1 MKGRGISHG
10 AVSVLNAIPCGI
22 GSTIGVGLT
31 TEVTFSDSD
40 ETEITLVDRPN
51 MSPDLVKT
59 CVRDTLKQIG
69 QEPLDYSITV
79 KTEIP
84 PSVGLKSSSS
94 VCNAT
99 INAVL
104 DAFGEKMDPV
114 ELIRL
119 GVRCARECKVTITGS
134 FDDAC
139 GCALDGLVVTDNRTD
154 ELIGRYDIPK
164 YDVIICVP
172 DRTIPKSKVPREKYA
187 ELSEIYKAMVP
198 EIKDSYLNILTENGR
213 YVGNIIGDKPD
224 IIDRALES
232 GALAAGIS
240 GTGPSVTVITEKGR
254 GKKIAETI
262 SQNYIITETR

>member
-1 MKGRGISHG
+1 MKGHGKSHG
-10 AVSVLNAIPCGI
+10 AISVLNAIPCGI

-31 TEVTFSDSD
+31 TDVVFSDSD
-40 ETEITLVDRPN
+40 ETKITLVDRPH
-51 MSPDLVKT
+51 MSPDLVKA
-59 CVRDTLKQIG
+59 CVRDTLKWIG
-69 QEPLDYSITV
+69 QEPIDYSIEV
-79 KTEIP
+79 RTEIP

-104 DAFGEKMDPV
+104 DAFGEKMDPI

-154 ELIGRYDIPK
+154 ELISRDDIPK

-172 DRTIPKSKVPREKYA
+172 DRTIVKSKVPRERYA
-187 ELSEIYKAMVP
+187 ELSDIYAEMVP
-198 EIKDSYLNILTENGR
+198 RIRTDYLNVLTKNGR
-213 YVGNIIGDKPD
+213 YVSNIIGDVPD
-224 IIDRALES
+224 FVESALEA

-240 GTGPSVTVITEKGR
+240 GTGPSMTILTERGK
-254 GKKIAETI
+254 GKKIAENI
-262 SQNYIITETR
+262 SPDHILTETR